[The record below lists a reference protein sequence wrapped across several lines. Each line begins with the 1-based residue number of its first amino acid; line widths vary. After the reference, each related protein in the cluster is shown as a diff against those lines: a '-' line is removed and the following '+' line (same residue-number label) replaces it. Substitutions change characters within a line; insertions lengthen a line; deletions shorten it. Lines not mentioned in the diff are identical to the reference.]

1 MCYNHV
7 YKGYRLTRVLSGIVY
22 VWAPMIVSFLISLFA
37 YLMTFQNM
45 REMVPIKLYK
55 LLSFPGII
63 YICFLLPN
71 LLPKYVE
78 SPAIFATSFILMH
91 SIGFLNYFAYRD
103 QNNQAPDDNMNTS
116 IAASEASNLNE
127 SLSCLMQSTNYSL
140 NYSGLKESISKKR
153 Q

>member
-1 MCYNHV
+1 
-7 YKGYRLTRVLSGIVY
+7 
-22 VWAPMIVSFLISLFA
+22 
-37 YLMTFQNM
+37 
-45 REMVPIKLYK
+45 
-55 LLSFPGII
+55 
-63 YICFLLPN
+63 
-71 LLPKYVE
+71 
-78 SPAIFATSFILMH
+78 MH